1 MLVHEA
7 ITGNQCCL
15 FLEQFVSF
23 VRRMN
28 PCRSSTKNVRN
39 TFAVTMPFPASES
52 DAILESP
59 TSATLEDVES
69 PISAT
74 LEDLE
79 STGSSSWITTDGSG
93 TEASEVSPRRPL
105 LGRRR
110 ASEMP
115 IRVEE
120 RRKRKDNMRY

>member
-1 MLVHEA
+1 MS
-7 ITGNQCCL
+7 Q
-15 FLEQFVSF
+15 Q
-23 VRRMN
+23 
-28 PCRSSTKNVRN
+28 SSTENVRN
-39 TFAVTMPFPASES
+39 TLNAVTMPFPASES
-52 DAILESP
+52 DTILESP

-69 PISAT
+69 PT
-74 LEDLE
+74 VEDLE